1 MLPGQV
7 PDPEENIDTKSMTSL
22 RSRKS
27 VTWGGTTEVK
37 PEEEKVGPVRRKTKS
52 KRMMALDDVCDSMT
66 EEEVNAPA
74 SGYVTLTMTYTVTL
88 ICVQ

>member
-7 PDPEENIDTKSMTSL
+7 PDPEENSDTKSITKSITSL

-27 VTWGGTTEVK
+27 VTWRGTTDVK
-37 PEEEKVGPVRRKTKS
+37 ETEEIIENKDAPITRKTKS

-66 EEEVNAPA
+66 EEEINGPN
-74 SGYVTLTMTYTVTL
+74 SGYVR
-88 ICVQ
+88 CN